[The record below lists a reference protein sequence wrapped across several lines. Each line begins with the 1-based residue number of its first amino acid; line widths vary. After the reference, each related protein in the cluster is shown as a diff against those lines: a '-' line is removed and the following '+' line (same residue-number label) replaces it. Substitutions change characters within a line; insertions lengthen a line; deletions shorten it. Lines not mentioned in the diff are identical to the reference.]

1 MLSYLL
7 RRMLTVA
14 PTMLVVTVIVFALI
28 RAIPGDPVLVM
39 LGEDTPG
46 GVADELRRRLGLDQP
61 YPLQFWYWLSSIAQG
76 DLGRSIVTEQRVGEA
91 LLAAF
96 PVTAQVVLIATVI
109 AALIAIPGG
118 MLAAW
123 RQNSAAD
130 MGVVFA
136 ATLCLS
142 VPSFWVGLMLLLLFG
157 VKLGWLPTVGYVSI
171 TEDLGRG
178 LLYLLMPVMALVLT
192 EVATLTRMTR
202 ASVIEVLR
210 LEYIVHARA
219 KGLSEGAVLWR
230 HAFRNAFAPTLTVLG
245 LILGHLLG
253 GIVVLETVFSLPGLG
268 RLLVES
274 IFRRDYPVVQ
284 GCLLFISGLTI
295 LVNLLVDLVYP
306 WLDPRVRL

>member
-1 MLSYLL
+1 MPAYLL
-7 RRMLTVA
+7 RRVLTVA

-39 LGEDTPG
+39 LGEDDHG
-46 GVADELRRRLGLDQP
+46 IADELRSRLGLDQP

-76 DLGRSIVTEQRVGEA
+76 DLGRSIVTEQRVAEA
-91 LLAAF
+91 LLGAF
-96 PVTAQVVLIATVI
+96 PVTAQVVVLATIV

-123 RQNSAAD
+123 RQSSAAD

-157 VKLGWLPTVGYVSI
+157 VKLGWLPTVGYVSV

-268 RLLVES
+268 RLLVDS